1 MSYRFS
7 NHETVPD
14 CIKRVAVEEL
24 DKAIEQTQT
33 RTTRRDEA
41 IHDARVSIKKLRALL
56 RLAQSKRTKD
66 VFAKEMRCYR
76 DAGRLLSEMRDAA
89 VMIATLDKLIEHY
102 VEQLTPKAFAEFR
115 RPFVKTLH
123 ERYSHLN
130 QPLAEM
136 ARILRSARRRVA
148 SWPLKDDGFCAV
160 RQGLK
165 HSYKKGCATMA
176 RAQAEPCVETYHRW
190 RKRVKDLWYQVR
202 LLKVIWPATAKNLAD
217 ELERL
222 ADFLSDDHDLA
233 ILRQRVLQQSPKDRV
248 QQDALVAL
256 IDQRRKELEVE
267 ANRLGERIYV
277 ERPKAFVDRFGV
289 YWRAWSVEANRE
301 AA

>member
-1 MSYRFS
+1 
-7 NHETVPD
+7 
-14 CIKRVAVEEL
+14 
-24 DKAIEQTQT
+24 
-33 RTTRRDEA
+33 
-41 IHDARVSIKKLRALL
+41 
-56 RLAQSKRTKD
+56 
-66 VFAKEMRCYR
+66 
-76 DAGRLLSEMRDAA
+76 
-89 VMIATLDKLIEHY
+89 
-102 VEQLTPKAFAEFR
+102 
-115 RPFVKTLH
+115 
-123 ERYSHLN
+123 
-130 QPLAEM
+130 
-136 ARILRSARRRVA
+136 
-148 SWPLKDDGFCAV
+148 
-160 RQGLK
+160 
-165 HSYKKGCATMA
+165 MA

-277 ERPKAFVDRFGV
+277 ERPKAFVDRF
-289 YWRAWSVEANRE
+289 
-301 AA
+301 